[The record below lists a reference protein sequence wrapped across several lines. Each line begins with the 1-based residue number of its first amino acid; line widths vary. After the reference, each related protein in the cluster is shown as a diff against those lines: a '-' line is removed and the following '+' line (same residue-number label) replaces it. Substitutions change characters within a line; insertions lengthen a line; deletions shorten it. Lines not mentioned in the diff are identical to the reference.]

1 MPRTSDKRNRLIKAG
16 RELIHRQGFDRT
28 TLADISRASGVP
40 LGNVYY
46 YFHTKEEILD
56 AVADE
61 LSDDFRLRA
70 AKYERE
76 TDPKARLMA
85 FLDSV
90 IDGRRT
96 FAERGCPVGSLCQEL
111 GKSSAAGR
119 DKVNQALILRAQ
131 WASQQFRL
139 MGRSDAQELGVWLIG
154 SVQGVILMAHALK
167 DPAVITRQVTQLK
180 AWLSAF

>member
-1 MPRTSDKRNRLIKAG
+1 MPRTSDKRERLIRAG
-16 RELIHRQGFDRT
+16 RELIHRQGFGRT
-28 TLADISRASGVP
+28 TLADISQASGVP

-46 YFHTKEEILD
+46 YFHTKEELLE

-70 AKYERE
+70 ARFERDP
-76 TDPKARLMA
+76 DPKARLLA

-90 IDGRRT
+90 IEARRV
-96 FAERGCPVGSLCQEL
+96 FVERGCPVGSLCQEL
-111 GKSSAAGR
+111 NKLTSGGR

-131 WASQQFRL
+131 WASEQFRM
-139 MGRSDAQELGVWLIG
+139 MGRTDAQELGIWLIA
-154 SVQGVILMAHALK
+154 SVQGVILMANALR
-167 DPAVITRQVTQLK
+167 DPGLITRQVTQLK